1 MSRISQAF
9 KRSGHADAR
18 PEASGSSSDAIFS
31 AYAPETHTDT
41 EAPIRATPRSPRA
54 QRPVPFSPASGPSNY
69 SSTRMMPEWPPAEAQ
84 QRQALSRS
92 TEPSPRVAASPAP
105 TGAKT
110 PAATDDDADRLID
123 LVQVTNYLGFVLRSV
138 GRRWLL
144 AASIAIVVMGAIAT
158 AAFLWP
164 KAYHVDAKLLVQRND
179 VMASLVNPGRTISR
193 EAEEPTRATE
203 EIVLQ
208 HENLLSVIKETD
220 LMNRWEQT
228 RTPLLKTKDRIMA
241 ALSGPKS
248 DAAKLD
254 GMVGL
259 LEQRVKVYAT
269 PEGSVTFDL
278 TWPEPTLGYDIV
290 DKVIQNFLQ
299 FRRVSETSAISDS
312 ITILDES
319 VQTLERQVTQTIA
332 ELPRRPSVPVRRF
345 DPTPTPAPVQTAS
358 VPVVPPTPSG
368 PPADITRRLTRLRSD
383 LDSKRQEIAR
393 LDEAHRLQVTDA
405 QSRLTAAKMVY
416 GDDYPAVM
424 ALRQTVAQLARESPE
439 LVNLRRD
446 VQALESEYDT
456 LANAVQSADE
466 AQRVASTSLVPS
478 TDSARTRVQAP
489 PIQVDL
495 GVNSAEGNDP
505 TSLRLKVELS
515 ELAAVRERANAAR
528 AELQSSQAGF
538 KYQYKMIRPPQV
550 PRGPSSP
557 NIPLWLAAGAIAS
570 LLLAVFAAVAADL
583 ASGRILEAWQVEHQ
597 LGVPVTVKLQ
607 EREAR

>member
-18 PEASGSSSDAIFS
+18 PEAASSGSDAIFS
-31 AYAPETHTDT
+31 AYAPEAHF
-41 EAPIRATPRSPRA
+41 EADAAASAPVRVTPRQARA
-54 QRPVPFSPASGPSNY
+54 ARPVPFSTTSTPSAY
-69 SSTRMMPEWPPAEAQ
+69 APPPMMPEWPPAEAQ
-84 QRQALSRS
+84 PRAATQRPAD
-92 TEPSPRVAASPAP
+92 VAQPPA
-105 TGAKT
+105 
-110 PAATDDDADRLID
+110 PAATSSVSDDSDQLID
-123 LVQVTNYLGFVLRSV
+123 LVQVTNYLGFVIRSV

-144 AASIAIVVMGAIAT
+144 TLAIAVVMMSAITA

-193 EAEEPTRATE
+193 EAEEPTRATQ

-208 HENLLSVIKETD
+208 HENLLAVIQQTD

-228 RTPLLKTKDRIMA
+228 RTPLLKTKDRITA
-241 ALSGPKS
+241 ALRGSRS

-259 LEQRVKVYAT
+259 LEERVKVYAT

-278 TWPEPTLGYDIV
+278 TWPDPQSGFDIV

-312 ITILDES
+312 IAILDES
-319 VQTLERQVTQTIA
+319 VQTLERQVTQTIT
-332 ELPRRPSVPVRRF
+332 ELPKRPSQPMRRF
-345 DPTPTPAPVQTAS
+345 DPAPAQTAS
-358 VPVVPPTPSG
+358 TPVLPPTPSG
-368 PPADITRRLTRLRSD
+368 PPADITRRLTRLRAD
-383 LDSKRQEIAR
+383 LDTKRQEIAR
-393 LDEAHRLQVTDA
+393 LDEAHRLQLTDA

-424 ALRQTVAQLARESPE
+424 ALRQTVAQLTREAPE
-439 LVNLRRD
+439 LVNLRRE

-466 AQRVASTSLVPS
+466 AQRTASTGSPTTT
-478 TDSARTRVQAP
+478 TDASRPRFQAP
-489 PIQVDL
+489 IEL
-495 GVNSAEGNDP
+495 EFSGVNNAEGNDP

-557 NIPLWLAAGAIAS
+557 NIPLWLAAGALAS
-570 LLLAVFAAVAADL
+570 LLLAVLAAVAADL
-583 ASGRILEAWQVEHQ
+583 ASGRILEAWQVEQQ
-597 LGVPVTVKLQ
+597 LGVPVTVRLQ
-607 EREAR
+607 ER